1 MRGSLVVVALFVAAG
16 VVFAAESSGHQATKA
31 QPADDIIVLT
41 VEGMT

>member
-1 MRGSLVVVALFVAAG
+1 MRASLVVVALFVAAG
-16 VVFAAESSGHQATKA
+16 VAFAAESSARQAAKA